1 MSDTIYALSS
11 GAGRAGLAVIRLS
24 GPSGADVVRKLTGM
38 ELPPP
43 RCAERRTF
51 RLSDGDGALD
61 EGLLLWFPGPRSFT
75 GEDVAEFHVHGGS
88 AVIAAMLAALSAC
101 VGTRVA
107 EPGEFTKRA
116 FLNGKLDLTA
126 AEGVAD
132 LIEAETEAQRRQ
144 AQRQAAGALGAV
156 YEAWRHRLMTRLA
169 HVEGAIDFP
178 DEDLPETILDNVKSD
193 MLGLKE
199 EIIQH
204 LDDSAIGERLRTGI
218 EVAIVGP
225 PNAGKSSLLNA
236 LAGRDAAIVSEVAGT
251 TRDVV
256 EVRMDLAGLPVT
268 LSDTA
273 GLRDVS
279 EDIEA
284 EGIRRARERLAGADI
299 RVIVFDAEDPPV
311 EGGEAFATSDS
322 IAVLNKMDRVDDAP
336 QVLVGDLG
344 QFEMSLRTGAGL
356 GAFVEALTS
365 VVQARFDGGAAPVI
379 TRVRHREAVAECLAA
394 LERSLAAPL
403 PELMAEDLRLAMR
416 TLGRITG
423 RVDVEDLLDIVF
435 RDFCIGK

>member
-1 MSDTIYALSS
+1 MKVPAPR
-11 GAGRAGLAVIRLS
+11 RAV
-24 GPSGADVVRKLTGM
+24 
-38 ELPPP
+38 
-43 RCAERRTF
+43 RRTF
-51 RLSDGDGALD
+51 RPSDGEGTLD
-61 EGLLLWFPGPRSFT
+61 EGMLLWFPGPRSFT
-75 GEDVAEFHVHGGS
+75 GEDVAEFHVHGGPAVVS
-88 AVIAAMLAALSAC
+88 AILDALSECA
-101 VGTRVA
+101 GTRVA

-116 FLNGKLDLTA
+116 FLNGKMDLTA

-156 YEAWRHRLMTRLA
+156 YEAWRGRLMTRLA
-169 HVEGAIDFP
+169 HVEAAIDFP
-178 DEDLPETILDNVKSD
+178 DEDLPETLLDNVRPD
-193 MLGLKE
+193 ILGLKE

-204 LDDSAIGERLRTGI
+204 IDDSAIGERLRTGI

-273 GLRDVS
+273 GLRDAS

-284 EGIRRARERLAGADI
+284 EGIRRARERFAGADI
-299 RVIVFDAEDPPV
+299 RVIVFDVEDPLV
-311 EGGEAFATSDS
+311 GGWESFKTSDS
-322 IAVLNKMDRVDDAP
+322 MTVLNKMDRVDDAP
-336 QVLVGDLG
+336 QMPVGDLG

-356 GAFVEALTS
+356 GAFVEALSS
-365 VVQARFDGGAAPVI
+365 VVQARFDGGSAPVI
-379 TRVRHREAVAECLAA
+379 TRARHREAVAECLAA

-403 PELMAEDLRLAMR
+403 PELAAEDLRLAMR
-416 TLGRITG
+416 ALGRITG
-423 RVDVEDLLDIVF
+423 QVDVEDLLDIVF

>member
-1 MSDTIYALSS
+1 MCDTIYALSS

-24 GPSGADVVRKLTGM
+24 GPSGAEVVQKLTGR

-51 RLSDGDGALD
+51 RLSDGDSTLD

-75 GEDVAEFHVHGGS
+75 GEDVAEFHVHGGP
-88 AVIAAMLAALSAC
+88 AVVAAMLAALSAC

-126 AEGVAD
+126 AEGVVD

-144 AQRQAAGALGAV
+144 AQRQAAGELGAV
-156 YEAWRHRLMTRLA
+156 YEAWRRRLMTGLA

-178 DEDLPETILDNVKSD
+178 DEDLPETLLEDVKHD
-193 MLGLKE
+193 ILGLKD

-204 LDDSAIGERLRTGI
+204 LDDSAIGERLRSGI

-225 PNAGKSSLLNA
+225 PNAGKSSLLNE

-273 GLRDVS
+273 GLRDAS

-284 EGIRRARERLAGADI
+284 EGIRRARERLVRADV

-311 EGGEAFATSDS
+311 EGWEAFVTRDT
-322 IAVLNKMDRVDDAP
+322 ITVLNKIDRVDDAP
-336 QVLVGDLG
+336 QVPVGDLG

-356 GAFVEALTS
+356 GSFVEALTS

-394 LERSLAAPL
+394 LDRSLAAPL
-403 PELMAEDLRLAMR
+403 PELMAEDLRLALR

-423 RVDVEDLLDIVF
+423 QVDVEDLLDIVF